1 MSYQEEGAHCGIAL
15 ADMVHAFG
23 DKNGASLSDVF
34 RGFTKERGSGLLLH
48 YWP

>member
-1 MSYQEEGAHCGIAL
+1 MPYQLEEAHCGAL
-15 ADMVHAFG
+15 ADMVQAFG